1 MADRYIAVYHDEG
14 TGEFSRGA
22 LTRALAAACE
32 PQAVAPLAAAL
43 EVSTGARDQLRV
55 RRIFASE
62 LCASD
67 AWHASTAL
75 LALPGGAD
83 RFYAS
88 RLNGA
93 GNASILRYLEAGG
106 AFLGVCA
113 GAYYT
118 SARIAFEAGT
128 PAEIRAPRE
137 LVLFWGTA
145 QGSLHELAEPYA
157 LEHLRCAAVVAVRV
171 SGQSRAR
178 PPLHALYWGGPEL
191 VPDANASYE
200 PLLSYVMPDGREAL
214 AAVRTVIGR
223 GRAVLSGVHA
233 EVSGEQFPIEVS
245 RYGADSYEHGMRVSQ
260 QLVNVDAERRQVLQQ
275 LLSALGR

>member
-1 MADRYIAVYHDEG
+1 VYHDEG
-14 TGEFSRGA
+14 SGEFSRGA
-22 LTRALAAACE
+22 LTHALTEACRSAE
-32 PQAVAPLAAAL
+32 LAPLLAAAL
-43 EVSTGARDQLRV
+43 ELESRDQLRV
-55 RRIFASE
+55 RRILAAE
-62 LCASD
+62 ICASD

-83 RFYAS
+83 RFYAA

-106 AFLGVCA
+106 AFFGVCA

-128 PAEIRAPRE
+128 AGEIRATRE
-137 LVLFWGTA
+137 LVLFAGTA

-157 LEHLRCAAVVAVRV
+157 LEHLRCAAVVTVRAAAPA
-171 SGQSRAR
+171 SGS
-178 PPLHALYWGGPEL
+178 PKLHALYWGGPEF
-191 VPDANASYE
+191 VPDPNASYK

-214 AAVRTVIGR
+214 AAVRTDIGH

-233 EVSGEQFPIEVS
+233 EVTGEQFPIEVS
-245 RYGADSYEHGMRVSQ
+245 RYAADSYEHGMRVGQ
-260 QLVNVDAERRQVLQQ
+260 QLAAVDSERRQVLQQ